1 MARKKLTPAQR
12 EYNKNR
18 RRIKQAINRLEKRG
32 YIVPEN
38 ILPKIPKRITNAS
51 VRRLEKI
58 NLDFI
63 YKKSRFVDVTTGE
76 LFEGIQGKERE
87 KQLKKENREA
97 RKLEEPDYVIF
108 ERQVLANFE
117 REMTEVFGRNERL
130 FNYITRWYRQSLAW
144 YGEEDFARAL
154 EEANSRG
161 MFPSWE
167 SVSNDELLVGK
178 LSDILDLVGGSKG
191 GREEIMEELEYME
204 DWSLP
209 E

>member
-18 RRIKQAINRLEKRG
+18 RRIKQAIKRLEKRG

-63 YKKSRFVDVTTGE
+63 YKKSRFLDVTTGE
-76 LFEGIQGKERE
+76 LFEGTQGKERE
-87 KQLKKENREA
+87 KQLKKENR
-97 RKLEEPDYVIF
+97 EPDYVIF

-130 FNYITRWYRQSLAW
+130 FNYITRWYRQSLAR

>member
-38 ILPKIPKRITNAS
+38 ILPKIPKRITKAS

-87 KQLKKENREA
+87 KQLKKENRES
-97 RKLEEPDYVIF
+97 RKVEEPDYVIF

-130 FNYITRWYRQSLAW
+130 FNYITRWYSQSLAR

>member
-18 RRIKQAINRLEKRG
+18 RRIKQAIKRLEKRG
-32 YIVPEN
+32 YIIPEN

-63 YKKSRFVDVTTGE
+63 YKKSRFLDVTTGE
-76 LFEGIQGKERE
+76 LFEGTQGKERE
-87 KQLKKENREA
+87 KQLKKENR
-97 RKLEEPDYVIF
+97 EPDYVIF

-130 FNYITRWYRQSLAW
+130 FNYITRWYRQSLAR

>member
-76 LFEGIQGKERE
+76 IFEGTQGKERE
-87 KQLKKENREA
+87 KQLKKENR
-97 RKLEEPDYVIF
+97 EPDYVIF

-130 FNYITRWYRQSLAW
+130 FNYITRWYRQSLAR

>member
-87 KQLKKENREA
+87 KQLKKENRE
-97 RKLEEPDYVIF
+97 PDYVIF

-130 FNYITRWYRQSLAW
+130 FNYITRWYRQSLAR

>member
-18 RRIKQAINRLEKRG
+18 RRIKQAIKRLEKRG

-63 YKKSRFVDVTTGE
+63 YKKSRFLDVTTGE
-76 LFEGIQGKERE
+76 LFEGTQGKERE
-87 KQLKKENREA
+87 KQLKKENR
-97 RKLEEPDYVIF
+97 EPDYVIF

-130 FNYITRWYRQSLAW
+130 FNYITRWYRQSLAR

-191 GREEIMEELEYME
+191 GREEIMDELEYME

>member
-12 EYNKNR
+12 EYKKNR

-63 YKKSRFVDVTTGE
+63 YKKSIFVDVTTGE
-76 LFEGIQGKERE
+76 LFEGTQGKERE
-87 KQLKKENREA
+87 KQLKKENR
-97 RKLEEPDYVIF
+97 EPDYVIF

-130 FNYITRWYRQSLAW
+130 FNYITRWYRQSLAR

>member
-38 ILPKIPKRITNAS
+38 ILPKKPKRITNAS

-76 LFEGIQGKERE
+76 IFEGIQGKERE
-87 KQLKKENREA
+87 KQLKKENR
-97 RKLEEPDYVIF
+97 EPDYVIF

-130 FNYITRWYRQSLAW
+130 FNYITRWYRQSLAR

>member
-38 ILPKIPKRITNAS
+38 TLPKIPKRITNAS

-76 LFEGIQGKERE
+76 IFEGIQGKERE
-87 KQLKKENREA
+87 KQLKKENREQ
-97 RKLEEPDYVIF
+97 RKVEEPDYVIF
-108 ERQVLANFE
+108 EKQVLANFE

-130 FNYITRWYRQSLAW
+130 FNYITRWYRQSLAR

>member
-32 YIVPEN
+32 YIFPEN

-76 LFEGIQGKERE
+76 LFEGTQGKERE
-87 KQLKKENREA
+87 KQLKKENREP
-97 RKLEEPDYVIF
+97 RKVEEPDYVIF

-130 FNYITRWYRQSLAW
+130 FNYITRWYRQSLAR

>member
-76 LFEGIQGKERE
+76 LFEGTKGKERE
-87 KQLKKENREA
+87 KQLKKENR
-97 RKLEEPDYVIF
+97 EPDYVIF

-130 FNYITRWYRQSLAW
+130 FNYITRWYRQSLAR

>member
-1 MARKKLTPAQR
+1 VARKKLTPAQR

-87 KQLKKENREA
+87 KQLKKENRE
-97 RKLEEPDYVIF
+97 PDYVIF

-130 FNYITRWYRQSLAW
+130 FNYITRWYRQSLAR

>member
-76 LFEGIQGKERE
+76 LFEGTQGKERE
-87 KQLKKENREA
+87 KQLKKENR
-97 RKLEEPDYVIF
+97 EPDYVIF

-130 FNYITRWYRQSLAW
+130 FNYITRWYRQSLAR